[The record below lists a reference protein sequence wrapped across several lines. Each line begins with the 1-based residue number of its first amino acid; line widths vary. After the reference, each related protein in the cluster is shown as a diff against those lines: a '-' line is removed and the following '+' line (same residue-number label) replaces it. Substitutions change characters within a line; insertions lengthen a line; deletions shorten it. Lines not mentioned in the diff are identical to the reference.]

1 MTRSPLL
8 SLTPEQW
15 ESLCDGCGRCC
26 LVKLEDEDTG
36 ELHYTNVTCRYL
48 DTETCRCTDYKNR
61 TTINPRCMKLSPE
74 KLEILELM
82 PTTCAYRL
90 SMKVKNRAQ
99 TSTRYRYVAACS
111 VKILFTMMRYQ
122 GMSSTG
128 SKPEFNPV
136 LPTSLGDDTCLMTNS
151 PVSLQL
157 NL

>member
-48 DTETCRCTDYKNR
+48 DSDTCRCTDYENR

-82 PTTCAYRL
+82 PTPCAYRL
-90 SMKVKNRAQ
+90 VHEGKEPSADLD
-99 TSTRYRYVAACS
+99 TLS
-111 VKILFTMMRYQ
+111 VRGRVFCEDLVHDDAL
-122 GMSSTG
+122 
-128 SKPEFNPV
+128 PEHV
-136 LPTSLGDDTCLMTNS
+136 VDWIKT
-151 PVSLQL
+151 
-157 NL
+157 

>member
-48 DTETCRCTDYKNR
+48 DTETCRCTDYENR
-61 TTINPRCMKLSPE
+61 ATINPRCMKLSPD

-90 SMKVKNRAQ
+90 VHEGKEP
-99 TSTRYRYVAACS
+99 S
-111 VKILFTMMRYQ
+111 VDLDTLSVHGRVFCEDLVHEDAL
-122 GMSSTG
+122 
-128 SKPEFNPV
+128 PEHV
-136 LPTSLGDDTCLMTNS
+136 VDWIKT
-151 PVSLQL
+151 
-157 NL
+157 

>member
-36 ELHYTNVTCRYL
+36 ELHYTNATCRYL
-48 DTETCRCTDYKNR
+48 DTETCRCTDYENR
-61 TTINPRCMKLSPE
+61 ATINPRCMKLSPE

-90 SMKVKNRAQ
+90 VHEGKEP
-99 TSTRYRYVAACS
+99 S
-111 VKILFTMMRYQ
+111 VDLDTLSVRGRVFCEDLVHE
-122 GMSSTG
+122 GA
-128 SKPEFNPV
+128 
-136 LPTSLGDDTCLMTNS
+136 LPGHVIDWIKT
-151 PVSLQL
+151 
-157 NL
+157 

>member
-36 ELHYTNVTCRYL
+36 ELHYTNVSCRYL
-48 DTETCRCTDYKNR
+48 DSDTCRCTDYKNR
-61 TTINPRCMKLSPE
+61 GTINPRCMKLSPE

-90 SMKVKNRAQ
+90 VHEGKEPSADLD
-99 TSTRYRYVAACS
+99 TLS
-111 VKILFTMMRYQ
+111 VRGRVFCEDL
-122 GMSSTG
+122 
-128 SKPEFNPV
+128 V
-136 LPTSLGDDTCLMTNS
+136 HDDALPGHVVDWIKT
-151 PVSLQL
+151 
-157 NL
+157 

>member
-36 ELHYTNVTCRYL
+36 DLHYTNVTCRYL

-61 TTINPRCMKLSPE
+61 ATINPRCMMLSPE

-82 PTTCAYRL
+82 PATCAYRL
-90 SMKVKNRAQ
+90 VHEGKEPSADLDML
-99 TSTRYRYVAACS
+99 S
-111 VKILFTMMRYQ
+111 VRGRVFCEDL
-122 GMSSTG
+122 
-128 SKPEFNPV
+128 V
-136 LPTSLGDDTCLMTNS
+136 HDDALPGHVVDWIKT
-151 PVSLQL
+151 
-157 NL
+157 

>member
-48 DTETCRCTDYKNR
+48 DTETCRCTDYENR
-61 TTINPRCMKLSPE
+61 TTINPRCMKLSPD
-74 KLEILELM
+74 KLEFLELM

-90 SMKVKNRAQ
+90 VHEGKEPSADLY
-99 TSTRYRYVAACS
+99 TLS
-111 VKILFTMMRYQ
+111 VRGRVFCEDL
-122 GMSSTG
+122 
-128 SKPEFNPV
+128 V
-136 LPTSLGDDTCLMTNS
+136 LDDALPGHVVDWIKT
-151 PVSLQL
+151 
-157 NL
+157 

>member
-8 SLTPEQW
+8 SLTADQW

-48 DTETCRCTDYKNR
+48 DTENCRCTDYDNR
-61 TTINPRCMKLSPE
+61 TAINPRCTKLSPE

-90 SMKVKNRAQ
+90 VHEGKEPI
-99 TSTRYRYVAACS
+99 TDLDTLS
-111 VKILFTMMRYQ
+111 V
-122 GMSSTG
+122 TG
-128 SKPEFNPV
+128 RVFSEDLV
-136 LPTSLGDDTCLMTNS
+136 QAYALPDHVVDWIKT
-151 PVSLQL
+151 
-157 NL
+157 